1 MFADPIANV
10 TYATVAQTLPRT
22 STVGNKSTYRK
33 SDGSLVATISH
44 QTNKLRVRSMFR
56 LDRNIDT
63 NADGVLETYG
73 AYLVLD
79 RPVSGF
85 SLTDCENLITCLT
98 DLLQAST
105 KAAIG
110 KLYAQET

>member
-1 MFADPIANV
+1 MFADPLANV
-10 TYATVAQTLPRT
+10 TYATVAQTLPRI
-22 STVGNKSTYRK
+22 STVGSKSTYRK

-44 QTNKLRVRSMFR
+44 QTNKLRVRSMLR
-56 LDRNIDT
+56 LDRNVDL
-63 NADGVLETYG
+63 NADTILETYG
-73 AYLVLD
+73 AYVVLD

-85 SLTDCENLITCLT
+85 SLVDCENLITCLT

-110 KLYAQET
+110 KLYSNET